1 MEKFEK
7 ESASEKLSSFMLK
20 NRKIILALSAC
31 VIVAVVA
38 VCLYIALSQ
47 RASQKAISEIEK
59 IEYEL
64 TDNSFSLSEEELAE
78 RKKIAKEKLGQ
89 YLSKS
94 GIVGV
99 RSNMIAA
106 DLAFSERDFENAKSY
121 WITAASKGK
130 NSYTAALAY
139 FNVAVC
145 AEELNDLDTA
155 ISYYSR
161 SADFTDFYL
170 SPHARFSEGRV
181 YEQKN
186 DYANAKKAYTALV
199 DSKPNDTWAN
209 LAKTRL
215 LSLDI
220 EGKVN

>member
-1 MEKFEK
+1 MDIIKLDDNKTESLLVVTNLKQGVKNPNRVNVYVNEQYAFSLDMTQVVDFKLRVGK
-7 ESASEKLSSFMLK
+7 E
-20 NRKIILALSAC
+20 
-31 VIVAVVA
+31 
-38 VCLYIALSQ
+38 
-47 RASQKAISEIEK
+47 
-59 IEYEL
+59 
-64 TDNSFSLSEEELAE
+64 LSEEELAE